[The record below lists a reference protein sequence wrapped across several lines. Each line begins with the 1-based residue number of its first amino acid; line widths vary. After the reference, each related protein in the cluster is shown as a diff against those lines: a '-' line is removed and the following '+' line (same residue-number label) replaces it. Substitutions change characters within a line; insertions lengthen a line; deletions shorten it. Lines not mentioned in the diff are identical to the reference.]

1 MLVASRGTGSARGRF
16 RVSSLEYPVAERHG
30 IPDVLLPIH
39 RVYFV
44 TGATGSA
51 FGFLVDMHGVQVHI
65 AIPKSSQIRC
75 LRDYG

>member
-1 MLVASRGTGSARGRF
+1 MLVAARGTGSARSGF
-16 RVSSLEYPVAERHG
+16 RVSSLEYPVAEGHG
-30 IPDVLLPIH
+30 IPDVLFSIH

-44 TGATGSA
+44 TGAAGST

-65 AIPKSSQIRC
+65 AIPKSRQIRS